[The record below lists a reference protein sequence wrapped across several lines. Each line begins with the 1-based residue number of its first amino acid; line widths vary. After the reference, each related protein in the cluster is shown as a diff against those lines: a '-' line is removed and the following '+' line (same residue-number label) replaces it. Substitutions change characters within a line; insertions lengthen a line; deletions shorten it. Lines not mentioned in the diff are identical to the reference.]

1 MENLTIGPEAL
12 RKLIST
18 GSGDAALLYLYIHSG
33 GSADAAA
40 ASLRLSESA
49 VSCAAA
55 VLRQLG
61 LWPED
66 RRGFLPTGQRPS
78 YSQADV
84 ATAMETDVDF
94 RSLVGEVERLRG
106 KVLTA
111 AELEILLG
119 FVRYLGMSAE
129 VVCILV
135 NYCKDRARQQGRLRP
150 PSLQAIEKEAYQW
163 AERGIETL
171 EDASAFIQAQNMRS
185 SRLGRLKSILQ
196 IYGRNLTA
204 GEEKYADQW
213 LAMAFDE
220 SALSLAYERTCLN
233 TGGLNWAYMNK
244 ILKRWHE
251 SGWHTAQEVM
261 ARDQKPS
268 VPKGA
273 SGEMGE
279 AEREAIRRAMME
291 D

>member
-1 MENLTIGPEAL
+1 MEDLTISQEAL
-12 RKLIST
+12 RKLLAA
-18 GSGDAALLYLYIHSG
+18 GSGDGALLYLYISSG
-33 GSADAAA
+33 GSADQAAKA
-40 ASLRLSESA
+40 LNLSESA
-49 VSCAAA
+49 VNCASAL
-55 VLRQLG
+55 LRQLG

-84 ATAMETDVDF
+84 RAAMETDVDF

-135 NYCKDRARQQGRLRP
+135 NYCKDRARRQGRLRP
-150 PSLQAIEKEAYQW
+150 PSLQAIEKEAYLW

-171 EDASAFIQAQNMRS
+171 EDASAFIQAQNLRN
-185 SRLGRLKSILQ
+185 SRMGKLKEQLQ
-196 IYGRNLTA
+196 IHGRSLTP
-204 GEEKYADQW
+204 GEEKYADKW

-220 SALSLAYERTCLN
+220 SAISLAYERTCLN
-233 TGGLNWAYMNK
+233 TGGLNWPYMNK
-244 ILKRWHE
+244 ILTRWHE

-261 ARDQKPS
+261 ARDQKQKLPQ
-268 VPKGA
+268 GA
-273 SGEMGE
+273 LGEMGE

-291 D
+291 E